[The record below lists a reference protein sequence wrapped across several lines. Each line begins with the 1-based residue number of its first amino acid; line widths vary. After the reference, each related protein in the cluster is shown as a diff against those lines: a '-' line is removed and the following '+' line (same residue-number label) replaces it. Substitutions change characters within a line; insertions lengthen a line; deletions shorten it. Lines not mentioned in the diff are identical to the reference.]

1 MQTRDLLGALE
12 SVVFRFRGPVLV
24 LILAI
29 TAYMAY
35 AAMQTQ
41 VKAGFEKMLPL
52 EHEYMEPFLE
62 HRADF
67 GGANRV
73 MLALVERD
81 GDIFNP
87 EFFATLQKVTDEVFF
102 IPGVDR
108 ARVSSLFTPN
118 VRYMEVV
125 ESGFQGGP
133 VIPSAFEP
141 TPAMLEQVR
150 QNIIKS
156 GEVGRIVSDDF
167 TAAMVSAD
175 LLDVNPQTGERLN
188 YAEVAERLESIRAE
202 YADDDTSIHIIG
214 FAKLVGDISEAII
227 EVIGFF
233 AVAVLI
239 TALLLYLYSGSVV
252 LTVLPLLASGVAVIW
267 QFGLLNL
274 LGYGIDPMSILVPFL
289 VFAIGVSHGVQMING
304 WMTDIL
310 DEGADSLHAAR
321 AAFRRLLLPGIVA
334 LVSDTAGFLTIL
346 TIDIGIIQEMAVT
359 ASLGVAVI
367 IITNLVLLPI
377 LMSYVRLPNLEG
389 YRQRARRRQ
398 AFGDGLWHA
407 LSHLTE
413 RGPASIVLV
422 LAAGL
427 FLFGFYQAGQ
437 IRVGDLQAGAPEL
450 RADSRY
456 NQDVRI
462 ITDKFDVGVDVMT
475 IYAETVENACTD
487 YDIMNNID
495 RFTWAMRNVEG
506 VQSVIALPAVAKVVN
521 AGYNEGNLKWR
532 VIPRNHYALVQ
543 SISAVGT
550 NTGLLNTDCSVMP
563 IHLFAD
569 DHKAETITRLIEAG
583 KAYNDEFSAENLKF
597 DLAGGN
603 VGVMAATNEA
613 VQAAQLPMLL
623 YVYGAILLLCLVSY
637 RSLRATLCI
646 VLPLTLV
653 SVLAYA
659 LMVYLDIGLK
669 VATLPVAA
677 LGVGI
682 GVDYGIYI
690 YSRVHA
696 HLNHGDSLKEAY
708 YRALHVTGKPVLF
721 TAMTLAIGVST
732 WMLSD
737 LKFQA
742 DMGVLLTFMFL
753 VNMLGAI
760 LILPALAHFLVRD
773 KQTPTAAED
782 GRT

>member
-1 MQTRDLLGALE
+1 MQTRDLLGTLE

-35 AAMQTQ
+35 VAMQTQ

-67 GGANRV
+67 GGANRI
-73 MLALVERD
+73 MLALAERD

-87 EFFATLQKVTDEVFF
+87 EFFNTLQKVTDEVFF

-188 YAEVAERLESIRAE
+188 YAEVAERLEIIRAQ

-214 FAKLVGDISEAII
+214 FAKLVGDISDAII

-233 AVAVLI
+233 AIAVLI

-310 DEGADSLHAAR
+310 EEGADSLHAAR

-346 TIDIGIIQEMAVT
+346 TIDIGIIQEMAIT

-367 IITNLVLLPI
+367 IITNLILLPI
-377 LMSYVRLPNLEG
+377 LMSYVRLLDLDG

-407 LSHLTE
+407 LSRLTD
-413 RGPASIVLV
+413 RGPASTVLV
-422 LAAGL
+422 LAVGL

-437 IRVGDLQAGAPEL
+437 IQVGDLQAGAPEL

-456 NQDVRI
+456 NRDVRT

-475 IYAETVENACTD
+475 VYAETVENACTD

-495 RFTWAMRNVEG
+495 RFAWAMRNVQG
-506 VQSVIALPAVAKVVN
+506 VQSAVALPDVAKVVN

-550 NTGLLNTDCSVMP
+550 STGLLNTDCSVMP
-563 IHLFAD
+563 IYLFAN
-569 DHKAETITRLIEAG
+569 DHKAETIERLIEAG
-583 KAYNDEFSAENLKF
+583 RTFNAEFGGENLEF

-603 VGVMAATNEA
+603 IGVMAATNEA
-613 VQAAQLPMLL
+613 VQAAQMPMLL
-623 YVYGAILLLCLVSY
+623 YVYGAILLLCLISY

-659 LMVYLDIGLK
+659 LMAYLDIGLK

-760 LILPALAHFLVRD
+760 LILPALAHFLVRA
-773 KQTPTAAED
+773 KQPSAAA
-782 GRT
+782 